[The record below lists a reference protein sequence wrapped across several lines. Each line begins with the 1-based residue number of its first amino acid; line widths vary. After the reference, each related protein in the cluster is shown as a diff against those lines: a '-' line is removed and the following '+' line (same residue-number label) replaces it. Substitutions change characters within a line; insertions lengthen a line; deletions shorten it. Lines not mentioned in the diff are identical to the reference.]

1 MKVYTPLRSGK
12 HEKKFFE
19 IVLVWEKKFRLR
31 YRYRNWTLVSVP
43 NTTLLYIMYMNYECS
58 TLPAS
63 VNNIDCRIE
72 KESEADKRF
81 PGFEQFSICTI
92 QTQCKFL
99 LHKIANSPQLFAWE
113 RSIVM
118 FDGFSRRRN
127 VRFYNKA
134 SFYHFAKNRCK
145 AEFSSK
151 LGKFKLC
158 SCFLSR
164 FEIEKCFIPFWQLVA
179 LVFSSKNV
187 FWKIL
192 IFTIIRG
199 SVLW

>member
-1 MKVYTPLRSGK
+1 MGSMRKIWIFLKKKVSVLK
-12 HEKKFFE
+12 KKKFDSDTDIKIEPWFQFP
-19 IVLVWEKKFRLR
+19 IT
-31 YRYRNWTLVSVP
+31 N
-43 NTTLLYIMYMNYECS
+43 LLYIMYMNYECS

-118 FDGFSRRRN
+118 FDGFGIRRN

-134 SFYHFAKNRCK
+134 SFNILQKINAKLNCH
-145 AEFSSK
+145 ES
-151 LGKFKLC
+151 
-158 SCFLSR
+158 
-164 FEIEKCFIPFWQLVA
+164 
-179 LVFSSKNV
+179 
-187 FWKIL
+187 
-192 IFTIIRG
+192 
-199 SVLW
+199 